1 MMRGAESIIIEREA
15 TKERNIE
22 NKNEV
27 CTVKTFKKEKYGK
40 HMKGIYTK
48 IKHTRRMIK

>member
-1 MMRGAESIIIEREA
+1 MMRGTESITIERKA
-15 TKERNIE
+15 TKEHIIE

-40 HMKGIYTK
+40 HLKGIYTK
-48 IKHTRRMIK
+48 N